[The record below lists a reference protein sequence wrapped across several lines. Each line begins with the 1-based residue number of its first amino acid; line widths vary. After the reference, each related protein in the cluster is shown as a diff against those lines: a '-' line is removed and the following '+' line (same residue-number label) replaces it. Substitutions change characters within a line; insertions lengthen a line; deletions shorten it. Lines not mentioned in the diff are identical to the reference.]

1 MYNTINPRCT
11 AKITIIS
18 LALVAVSGREAVP
31 LRPFT
36 ANIQADVYAML
47 RPQPAY
53 TVDEISGPI
62 ASAFR
67 PDMYSQVAASIPH
80 GWSTDRYRY
89 ILQVRAET
97 AMGLTQIL
105 HITGYS
111 DYFDPTLSLQT
122 VDPNLCFRIDSVS
135 SQTIAEGTMHS
146 APVAIPAAGTQLT
159 MMHSEGDAQ
168 RYLQRPVDV
177 FGMTGPA
184 QIASVTGD
192 AFSMAANTIHPLGM
206 QAVVDKRLHA
216 VPSRYAYALMDAAV
230 KNVALPDGLI
240 AQDEAAY
247 RQQAIITQLSPPS
260 PTNNPLV
267 AALASISRDLTG
279 ANIDRWT
286 VGQLMQLDSSF
297 GPHRGMKVL
306 DERGIVP
313 DYGTMSDYSPV
324 AQIGAMY
331 AQSVPALMST
341 VGLSGLHFQQYY
353 DGTTMIVDWLS
364 PGQDSDY
371 SRHLLQLTTALK
383 NELWASAS
391 YGGQFPFMVD
401 CTCLVY
407 SNTMITITDHR
418 GNVHNYNYPAFAAST
433 YVPSITA
440 DPRAY
445 METATQV
452 ASLMDV
458 VGDINQPVNLI
469 RSY

>member
-1 MYNTINPRCT
+1 MFNANIPRHT
-11 AKITIIS
+11 ARITIIS

-36 ANIQADVYAML
+36 ANIQADVYSTL
-47 RPQPAY
+47 RPQPTY

-67 PDMYSQVAASIPH
+67 PDMHSQVAASIPH

-111 DYFDPTLSLQT
+111 DYFDPTINLQT

-146 APVAIPAAGTQLT
+146 APVAIPSAATQLT

-184 QIASVTGD
+184 QIASITGD
-192 AFSMAANTIHPLGM
+192 AFSMAANTLHPLGM

-230 KNVALPDGLI
+230 RNVALPSGLI

-247 RQQAIITQLSPPS
+247 RQQSITAQLAPPS

-267 AALASISRDLTG
+267 AALANISHDFTG

-286 VGQLMQLDSSF
+286 VGQLIQLDPTF
-297 GPHRGMKVL
+297 GPHRGLTVL

-324 AQIGAMY
+324 GQIGAMY
-331 AQSVPALMST
+331 AQSVPALMCT
-341 VGLSGLHFQQYY
+341 AGLSALHFQQYY
-353 DGTTMIVDWLS
+353 DGTTMIVNWLS
-364 PGQDSDY
+364 PGQDGDY
-371 SRHLLQLTTALK
+371 SRHLLQLTTSLK
-383 NELWASAS
+383 NELWAAAS

-401 CTCLVY
+401 CTCRVY
-407 SNTMITITDHR
+407 SDTTITITDHR
-418 GNVHNYNYPAFAAST
+418 GGVHRYSYPAFAAST

-440 DPRAY
+440 DPKAY

-452 ASLMDV
+452 ATLIDV
-458 VGDINQPVNLI
+458 VGDVNHPVNMVAT
-469 RSY
+469 Y